1 MNSRRTRLRSA
12 LAVILTVL
20 VLVPTAVLFGR
31 VWSENSDLRTGTELE
46 QQGVEYITALSPLVS
61 ALVEQQSSA
70 LQGVNEPPKS
80 LDPAIAR
87 VSAVDARLGE
97 SLKTKARWTTLQ
109 QKIAKLPKVT
119 GGPLAVYQAHVEVTD
134 LVLALYSTIRRNSHL
149 NRDPDNDLSNLQEAV
164 AIDMPTTVIRGSRMG
179 DYAAILQGVTG
190 KTRAAITVQF
200 GQEVLAVQEA
210 VDSLT
215 DNLQTAV
222 DDTNS
227 PTLSG
232 SLVSTLDSFRRGVES
247 MARGANLGGAPN
259 VATMA
264 IAQSSLQTAL
274 NTLSSVTLKEMAR
287 LLDDRLSTI
296 NYRRG
301 EAVTMGL
308 LAVLLVLVAL
318 IWPAVSRRREP
329 TPSPTPP
336 GETTRDIVSSRS
348 GGGYGNS
355 QYDQVPNYG
364 EANPTRRE
372 RSGALR

>member
-31 VWSENSDLRTGTELE
+31 VWSENSDLRAGTELE
-46 QQGVEYITALSPLVS
+46 QQGVEYITSLSPLVS

-87 VSAVDARLGE
+87 VSAVDARLGD
-97 SLKTKARWTTLQ
+97 SLKTKARWATLQ
-109 QKIAKLPKVT
+109 QKIGKLPKVA

-149 NRDPDNDLSNLQEAV
+149 NRDPDNDLSNLQQAV
-164 AIDMPTTVIRGSRMG
+164 TIDMPTTVIRGSRMG

-190 KTRAAITVQF
+190 KTRAQLTVQF

-215 DNLQTAV
+215 DNFQAAV

-274 NTLSSVTLKEMAR
+274 NSLSSVTLKEMAR
-287 LLDDRLSTI
+287 LLDDRMSTI

-301 EAVTMGL
+301 EAVTMAL
-308 LAVLLVLVAL
+308 LAVLLVLAAL
-318 IWPAVSRRREP
+318 IWPVVSRRRDP
-329 TPSPTPP
+329 APMPTPP
-336 GETTRDIVSSRS
+336 GETTRDIVSSRA
-348 GGGYGNS
+348 GGYGNN